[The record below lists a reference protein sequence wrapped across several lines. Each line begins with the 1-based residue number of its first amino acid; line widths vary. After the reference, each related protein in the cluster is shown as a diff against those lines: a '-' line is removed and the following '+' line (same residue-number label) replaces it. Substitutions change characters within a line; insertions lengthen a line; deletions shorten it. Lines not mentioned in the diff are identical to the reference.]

1 MIFSDSNNGHRVVID
16 SYKKGD
22 DAYQWC
28 SDNLPLSE
36 WTVVQD
42 ENAES
47 FYFEEEQ
54 YAQNFLLVFGGR
66 YYKHG
71 G

>member
-36 WTVVQD
+36 WTVVSD
-42 ENAES
+42 ENGDS
-47 FYFEEEQ
+47 FYFDEEQ
-54 YAQNFLLVFGGR
+54 YAQNFLLVHGGR
-66 YYKHG
+66 YYKDG

>member
-1 MIFSDSNNGHRVVID
+1 MIFSDNRSGHRVVID

>member
-66 YYKHG
+66 YYNHG

>member
-16 SYKKGD
+16 SYKKAD

-36 WTVVQD
+36 WTVVSD
-42 ENAES
+42 ENSDS
-47 FYFEEEQ
+47 FYFENEE
-54 YAQNFLLVFGGR
+54 YAQNFLLIYGGR

>member
-1 MIFSDSNNGHRVVID
+1 MIFSDSKSGHRVVIHA
-16 SYKKGD
+16 YKKA
-22 DAYQWC
+22 DAAYLWC

-47 FYFEEEQ
+47 FYFENEQ
-54 YAQNFLLVFGGR
+54 DAQNFLLLFGGR

>member
-47 FYFEEEQ
+47 FYFENERH
-54 YAQNFLLVFGGR
+54 AQNFLLMFGGR